1 MSYTRQNFGKE
12 LLERLAATSDPVA
25 LARWAY
31 SKYMEHLRELE
42 PGLKALIM
50 KLVVMEEGPEFEL
63 TKDQLDDFVR
73 TLLESQ

>member
-1 MSYTRQNFGKE
+1 
-12 LLERLAATSDPVA
+12 
-25 LARWAY
+25 
-31 SKYMEHLRELE
+31 LE